1 MTLLWAFGG
10 WVRRVEKGKEKR
22 RGRRK
27 WGQKRGNEKTGKDLR
42 RRGRRKLHMRIGKI
56 IKISINSWGK
66 EMKYTQRRKLK
77 QKIRQEREIKDIRQ
91 VKKQLREEIK
101 SGQKNKMQQ
110 KEDRSENEAWGGD
123 ETFYFDLTSS
133 VNLNESHWNRYSTLA
148 LALSA
153 WATNRLSTCCSK
165 QNKLFKLFIEL
176 HPGEGC
182 SWRGHLEASLHG
194 HR

>member
-1 MTLLWAFGG
+1 
-10 WVRRVEKGKEKR
+10 
-22 RGRRK
+22 
-27 WGQKRGNEKTGKDLR
+27 
-42 RRGRRKLHMRIGKI
+42 
-56 IKISINSWGK
+56 
-66 EMKYTQRRKLK
+66 MKYIQRRKLK

-165 QNKLFKLFIEL
+165 QNKLFELFIE
-176 HPGEGC
+176 PTPR
-182 SWRGHLEASLHG
+182 WRLQLERPFGNIAPRSQIRRVSQRWDSPAGLGLLWICVSCHHRMNPRHFECFAWYVHLIIQH
-194 HR
+194 

>member
-1 MTLLWAFGG
+1 
-10 WVRRVEKGKEKR
+10 
-22 RGRRK
+22 
-27 WGQKRGNEKTGKDLR
+27 
-42 RRGRRKLHMRIGKI
+42 
-56 IKISINSWGK
+56 
-66 EMKYTQRRKLK
+66 MKYTQRRKLK
-77 QKIRQEREIKDIRQ
+77 QNIRQEREIKDIRQ

-182 SWRGHLEASLHG
+182 SWRGHLETSLHG
-194 HR
+194 HRSGGFHRGEIVQLVWDFCGFVFPVITGWTPDILSVLLDMCIW